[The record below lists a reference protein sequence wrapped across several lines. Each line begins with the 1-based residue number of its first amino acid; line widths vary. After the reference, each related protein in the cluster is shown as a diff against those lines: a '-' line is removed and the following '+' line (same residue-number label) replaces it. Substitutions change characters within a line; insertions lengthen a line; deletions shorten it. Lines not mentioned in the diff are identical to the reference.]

1 MLPAVE
7 EGLLVL
13 IGATT
18 ENPYF
23 EVNSA
28 LLSRSQ
34 IYELR
39 PLEADQVAELL
50 RRALRDP
57 ERGIADPPEVP
68 DDVIDFLAARSGG
81 DARAAYNALELA
93 ADTAK
98 RLRDR

>member
-1 MLPAVE
+1 M
-7 EGLLVL
+7 L

-39 PLEADQVAELL
+39 PLAADAG
-50 RRALRDP
+50 RRAAAARARAIP
-57 ERGIADPPEVP
+57 SAASRTRREVP
-68 DDVIDFLAARSGG
+68 DEVIEFLAARSGG

-98 RLRDR
+98 RLRASR